1 MPGINTTSQRDLFT
15 ETSAAPKHRKAVP
28 KPVPEPTCTKC
39 RETYLSVGHVA
50 SRFGVSRAAIW
61 RWAAGI
67 PDFPSPLKVTRGTT
81 RWKLSEL
88 VRFETTRGRQNL
100 ARKKSNMNGEMQ

>member
-1 MPGINTTSQRDLFT
+1 MPGIHKTSQRDFFT
-15 ETSAAPKHRKAVP
+15 ETIAAPKPRKAAP
-28 KPVPEPTCTKC
+28 KPVPEPACTKC
-39 RETYLSVGHVA
+39 RETYLSVGNVA
-50 SRFGVSRAAIW
+50 SRFDVSRAAIW

-100 ARKKSNMNGEMQ
+100 AQKQSKMNGEIQ